1 MWQKPWKLREGIAIG
16 CGLLV
21 IGAILQLITGGILWQ
36 LFAFPA
42 NALALLI
49 YLLLIGTAY
58 WMREKVYFIRYL
70 MSTKSAATSM
80 LFVVGLTFI
89 MGLTRQVP
97 SGNKAVDP
105 IGLTNMLS
113 FWPFVL
119 IYLWMTTT
127 VGLATLQRLVHFKK
141 QRFASVISHLGLFIV
156 VVCGT
161 LGSADI
167 QKLKMYCLPGE
178 AEWRAMD
185 EHGHLKEL
193 PIAIELNRFIL
204 EKYPAELQK
213 VRADKGQTT
222 MMKIPTP
229 KRYASEVEI
238 YTEEGDYY
246 KTTIEVNKPFSVNG
260 WKIYQFSYDERFGK
274 NNTVSIFELI
284 TDPWLPFVY
293 IGIGMM
299 LLGAL
304 LMFFKFGKETLKDR
318 KENDYL

>member
-21 IGAILQLITGGILWQ
+21 IGAILQFITGGILWQ

-141 QRFASVISHLGLFIV
+141 QRFASVISHLGR
-156 VVCGT
+156 T
-161 LGSADI
+161 L
-167 QKLKMYCLPGE
+167 YCDRL
-178 AEWRAMD
+178 WNLR
-185 EHGHLKEL
+185 LC
-193 PIAIELNRFIL
+193 R
-204 EKYPAELQK
+204 
-213 VRADKGQTT
+213 
-222 MMKIPTP
+222 
-229 KRYASEVEI
+229 
-238 YTEEGDYY
+238 YTEAKDVLY
-246 KTTIEVNKPFSVNG
+246 VRRSRMACNG
-260 WKIYQFSYDERFGK
+260 RAWTS
-274 NNTVSIFELI
+274 
-284 TDPWLPFVY
+284 
-293 IGIGMM
+293 
-299 LLGAL
+299 
-304 LMFFKFGKETLKDR
+304 
-318 KENDYL
+318 

>member
-1 MWQKPWKLREGIAIG
+1 
-16 CGLLV
+16 
-21 IGAILQLITGGILWQ
+21 
-36 LFAFPA
+36 
-42 NALALLI
+42 
-49 YLLLIGTAY
+49 
-58 WMREKVYFIRYL
+58 
-70 MSTKSAATSM
+70 
-80 LFVVGLTFI
+80 
-89 MGLTRQVP
+89 
-97 SGNKAVDP
+97 
-105 IGLTNMLS
+105 
-113 FWPFVL
+113 
-119 IYLWMTTT
+119 MTTT

-156 VVCGT
+156 IVCGT

-167 QKLKMYCLPGE
+167 QKLKMYCMAGE

-193 PIAIELNRFIL
+193 PIAIELHRFIL

-260 WKIYQFSYDERFGK
+260 WKIYQFSYDESFGK
-274 NNTVSIFELI
+274 NRTVSIFELI

-304 LMFFKFGKETLKDR
+304 LMFFRFGKETLKDR

>member
-21 IGAILQLITGGILWQ
+21 IGAILQFITGGILWQ

-49 YLLLIGTAY
+49 YLLLIGVAY

-141 QRFASVISHLGLFIV
+141 TTFCQRYI
-156 VVCGT
+156 T
-161 LGSADI
+161 LRT
-167 QKLKMYCLPGE
+167 LYCCRLWNLRLCRYPKVKDVLSSRRSRMACNG
-178 AEWRAMD
+178 RAW
-185 EHGHLKEL
+185 
-193 PIAIELNRFIL
+193 
-204 EKYPAELQK
+204 
-213 VRADKGQTT
+213 T
-222 MMKIPTP
+222 
-229 KRYASEVEI
+229 S
-238 YTEEGDYY
+238 
-246 KTTIEVNKPFSVNG
+246 
-260 WKIYQFSYDERFGK
+260 
-274 NNTVSIFELI
+274 
-284 TDPWLPFVY
+284 
-293 IGIGMM
+293 
-299 LLGAL
+299 
-304 LMFFKFGKETLKDR
+304 
-318 KENDYL
+318 

>member
-80 LFVVGLTFI
+80 LFVLVLTFI

-113 FWPFVL
+113 F
-119 IYLWMTTT
+119 
-127 VGLATLQRLVHFKK
+127 
-141 QRFASVISHLGLFIV
+141 
-156 VVCGT
+156 
-161 LGSADI
+161 
-167 QKLKMYCLPGE
+167 
-178 AEWRAMD
+178 
-185 EHGHLKEL
+185 
-193 PIAIELNRFIL
+193 
-204 EKYPAELQK
+204 
-213 VRADKGQTT
+213 
-222 MMKIPTP
+222 
-229 KRYASEVEI
+229 
-238 YTEEGDYY
+238 
-246 KTTIEVNKPFSVNG
+246 
-260 WKIYQFSYDERFGK
+260 
-274 NNTVSIFELI
+274 
-284 TDPWLPFVY
+284 
-293 IGIGMM
+293 
-299 LLGAL
+299 
-304 LMFFKFGKETLKDR
+304 
-318 KENDYL
+318 